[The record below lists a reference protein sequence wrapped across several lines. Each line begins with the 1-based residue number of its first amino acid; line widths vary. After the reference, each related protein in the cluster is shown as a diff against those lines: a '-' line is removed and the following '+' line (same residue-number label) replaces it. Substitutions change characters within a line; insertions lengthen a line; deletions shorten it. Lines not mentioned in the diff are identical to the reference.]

1 MICASKAPGFALER
15 LHLGLVSNLSY
26 MDHNETK
33 LWVNGP
39 LDGHAINSD
48 VAVGIGNMV
57 SSKTSHLAYYV
68 KKLVTHHPENQN
80 TNLSKVSLGNGA
92 IKGFRLALEKVRYA
106 GIVSSEPTHTIRTP
120 YLEEPDGC
128 QLLPRVAVQEV

>member
-1 MICASKAPGFALER
+1 MGLALNKRYSGHMSRWLSVIKDDSRTHVHVGTCTSHRLFDILPDIWASAAICVSKAPGFASEM

-33 LWVNGP
+33 LRVKGP

-48 VAVGIGNMV
+48 VAVVIGNTV
-57 SSKTSHLAYYV
+57 SSKRSQLDNDV

-80 TNLSKVSLGNGA
+80 TICLRCL
-92 IKGFRLALEKVRYA
+92 
-106 GIVSSEPTHTIRTP
+106 
-120 YLEEPDGC
+120 
-128 QLLPRVAVQEV
+128 